1 MKRVFVLLVLVGL
14 LVTACASGGGATQ
27 PTSVVSQSQNPPE
40 PPKPTPTTVPLPD
53 DIPVMTGATDLQV
66 NESDIYYIIKASLN
80 NVVDFYNK
88 EMVAK
93 GWREQEKP
101 SVLGSFGRMYFAK
114 PDKQVSFLLTYSEVL
129 NQVQVRITIIGLN
142 VANPTPMK

>member
-1 MKRVFVLLVLVGL
+1 MKQVFVLLILVAFL
-14 LVTACASGGGATQ
+14 MTACASGGGQ
-27 PTSVVSQSQNPPE
+27 PTSVAPQSQNTPE

-53 DIPVMTGATDLQV
+53 DIPVMPGATDLQV
-66 NESDIYYIIKASLN
+66 NESDIYFIIKATLT

-88 EMVAK
+88 AMIDK

-101 SVLGSFGRMYFAK
+101 SVLGSFGRLYFAK